1 MGSSNDEYKAVI
13 RHGSNERDVIIR
25 LGDAIWVDMR

>member
-13 RHGSNERDVIIR
+13 RHGADERDVIIR